1 MERVE
6 VRLIDL
12 PTSIRGFTAYTE
24 DDTGEPVF
32 TIILNARLDL
42 CAQMRTYKHEV
53 QHINNA
59 DFDSMIPADRIE
71 AVRHATL

>member
-24 DDTGEPVF
+24 DYDEGPVF
-32 TIILNARLDL
+32 TIILNARMDL
-42 CAQMRTYKHEV
+42 NTQMRAYEHELN
-53 QHINNA
+53 HINKM
-59 DFDSMIPADRIE
+59 DFDSMVPADKIE
-71 AVRHATL
+71 TIRHN

>member
-6 VRLIDL
+6 VRLINL

-32 TIILNARLDL
+32 TIILNARMDL
-42 CAQMRTYKHEV
+42 NTQTRAYNHEMN
-53 QHINNA
+53 HISKM
-59 DFDSMIPADRIE
+59 DFDSMVPADRIE
-71 AVRHATL
+71 AIRHN

>member
-6 VRLIDL
+6 VRLINL

-32 TIILNARLDL
+32 TIILNARMDL
-42 CAQMRTYKHEV
+42 NTQTRAYKHEV

-59 DFDSMIPADRIE
+59 DFDSMIPADQLE
-71 AVRHATL
+71 AARHAR

>member
-24 DDTGEPVF
+24 DAEGEPIF
-32 TIILNARLDL
+32 TIVLNARMDRTTQL
-42 CAQMRTYKHEV
+42 RTYEHELI
-53 QHINNA
+53 HIKQM
-59 DFDSMIPADRIE
+59 DFNRMIPADRIE